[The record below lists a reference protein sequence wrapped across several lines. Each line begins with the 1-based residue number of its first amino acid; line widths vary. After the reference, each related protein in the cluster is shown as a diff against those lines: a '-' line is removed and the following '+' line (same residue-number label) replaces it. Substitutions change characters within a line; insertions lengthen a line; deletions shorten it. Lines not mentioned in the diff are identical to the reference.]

1 MGMLLCCITSATLY
15 QGIGMLSEI
24 LISTDYWTDLQITQQ
39 DVEFLHNHLFEYETP
54 LTARELVG
62 VLVHERIR
70 NERLEA
76 QRKRQAG
83 GRTYLPKDS
92 FQIGEGVVFPL
103 LSWQHGTVIST
114 RTGTNPDLGVFD
126 VLTVRMDDGSERLF
140 ASNLTSHALNEQP
153 VTVEED
159 EFDPDTILRE
169 QGSEI
174 EKKIESAFKDDEG
187 LV

>member
-1 MGMLLCCITSATLY
+1 MSTLLCVKGATLY
-15 QGIGMLSEI
+15 QGIGMLTDI
-24 LISTDYWTDLQITQQ
+24 LISTDYWTDLQVTQQ

-54 LTARELVG
+54 LTARELVA

-92 FQIGEGVVFPL
+92 YQIGEGVVFPSL
-103 LSWQHGTVIST
+103 NWQHGKVVSI
-114 RTGTNPDLGVFD
+114 RAGTNPDLGAFD
-126 VLTVRMDDGSERLF
+126 VLTVRMEDGSERLF
-140 ASNLTSHALNEQP
+140 ASNLTSHALDDQP
-153 VTVEED
+153 ASAEED
-159 EFDPDTILRE
+159 EFDPDAILHEHGR
-169 QGSEI
+169 EI

-187 LV
+187 